1 MYNKET
7 YRLIQQ
13 IPHISGITVDD
24 LPQFLTRVY
33 AKIVAL
39 KATAN
44 TKDCHIDIPKEIK
57 DLGVIANTL
66 EILLLSDTKIPNKKS
81 IAFVGATSRQ
91 LMDMINP
98 DVEYNCLTLYNIPYI
113 VSASLQFVISGHF
126 ADAQEMAKKIHYENS
141 DSQYI
146 KDVLGLIQNLLCN
159 RIEDIVRRVL
169 VEPVYEEV
177 KENIVEDVI
186 FYNISLAIKEI
197 ALYLSGEKKDHKALE
212 IIYKIKNLSVHN
224 IAEFNQPDIYTGVYI
239 LCGLLYEALQNIIV
253 HSVFHL
259 PAPQNIKT
267 EEWLKQMKEFSHRK
281 PLIWDNH
288 LSAIQKGVLN
298 SGNSAILTFPTGAGK
313 STIADLKII
322 ATILSQKRVIY
333 IVPTHALEYQV
344 QKSMEAITS
353 KVYGSLNLDGE
364 FSEIGLDNSSD
375 SLISVMTP
383 ERCLTRL
390 ILNPDELL
398 NEVGLFVFDE
408 FHLISGKIFDHRAPE
423 AMSLLVELLYRMPSA
438 DFLLISAMVN
448 NGKDIKEWI
457 ESTSG
462 HTCLFLDSDWKPTS
476 QLQGCIVY
484 SKEDL
489 DKLDTIVKANKN
501 NGNKR
506 PPKSLSNMLNIM
518 PKCFFSLKTV
528 WDSLDLRDY
537 YFSSI
542 LNKTIKLNI
551 NKYFKLTP
559 NSNEVAAQ
567 LAFQFSSMRMKIII
581 FALSPKVVNSIN
593 NRLNQIQQYSEVEFP
608 VASWTRYKAEFEAIS
623 LELGDWS
630 YSYLS
635 NCTIA
640 TQHHS
645 LLLPKERQISEYEF
659 KNPSGIDIMV
669 ATPTI
674 SQGINLPSDIVIIS
688 GSSRFQKES
697 NSLEPIKAHDILNA
711 VGRAGRAGFRSHGTA
726 ILVPSDVIG
735 YSHGKI
741 GTVWMELK
749 DDIFSQG
756 DKCLKI
762 EDPLAEIFNS
772 DGEID
777 NYPIVLK
784 FQGDRND
791 IIEKLKRTFFVHQNQ
806 RNNIELGS
814 IANNIISAR
823 KSGGTEDIWCTNL
836 SMKTGLKASD
846 VIRIYSLIP
855 NEYIEMSECITVTDM
870 IDLMQDVITAD
881 VEIIQILLPPML
893 SGNDIRNILGIKDND
908 IYSKN
913 TLNTI
918 VQIMRAY
925 ISGVPLCELEKIVLK
940 KDQKISDYIEKGR
953 KIALKLMPALSYMC
967 GNITFIFMAKA
978 QNGREGVIDFSPECL
993 SFASCIKEGVNSSA
1007 MLKQKLL
1014 NNWMRV
1020 ETHRKFKQH

>member
-7 YRLIQQ
+7 YHLIQQ
-13 IPHISGITVDD
+13 IPHISGITTEN
-24 LPQFLTRVY
+24 LPQFLTKVY

-44 TKDCHIDIPKEIK
+44 TEDFHIGISKEVK
-57 DLGVIANTL
+57 DLGIIANTL
-66 EILLLSDTKIPNKKS
+66 EILLISDTEMENKKS
-81 IAFVGATSRQ
+81 IAFVGASSRQ

-98 DVEYNCLTLYNIPYI
+98 DDEYNCLSLYNLPYI

-126 ADAQEMAKKIHYENS
+126 ADAQEMAKKINYKNTNS
-141 DSQYI
+141 LYI
-146 KDVLGLIQNLLCN
+146 RDVLWSLQDLLCN
-159 RIEDIVRRVL
+159 RIEEVARRRL
-169 VEPVYEEV
+169 VMPVYENY
-177 KENIVEDVI
+177 KENIVEDVM
-186 FYNISLAIKEI
+186 FYNISLAIQEI
-197 ALYLSGEKKDHKALE
+197 ALYLLGEKKEHDASG
-212 IIYKIKNLSVHN
+212 IILKIKKLSVYN
-224 IAEFNQPDIYTGVYI
+224 VTGFNQPDIYTGVYI
-239 LCGLLYEALQNIIV
+239 LCCLLYEAMQNIIV
-253 HSVFHL
+253 HSVFKL
-259 PAPQNIKT
+259 PIPQNINE
-267 EEWLKQMKEFSHRK
+267 EEWFQKMKEFAYRK

-288 LSAIQKGVLN
+288 LSAIQRGVLN

-344 QKSMEAITS
+344 QKSMESI
-353 KVYGSLNLDGE
+353 VRQVNRSLNLDGE
-364 FSEIGLDNSSD
+364 LSEVEFDTSAD
-375 SLISVMTP
+375 SRISVITP

-390 ILNPDELL
+390 ILNPDEFL

-423 AMSLLVELLYRMPSA
+423 AMSLLVELLYRRPTA
-438 DFLLISAMVN
+438 DFLLISAMVK

-489 DKLDTIVKANKN
+489 DELNTIVKAYKETY
-501 NGNKR
+501 KR
-506 PPKSLSNMLNIM
+506 PSKSLSNKLNII

-528 WDSLDLRDY
+528 WDSLDLKDY

-542 LNKTIKLNI
+542 LKFPIKLNI
-551 NKYFKLTP
+551 NNYFKITP

-567 LAFQFSSMRMKIII
+567 LAFQFLLLRMKIII

-593 NRLNQIQQYSEVEFP
+593 NRLNQIRQDSEVEFP
-608 VASWTRYKAEFEAIS
+608 VASWTKYKSEIEAIS

-635 NCTIA
+635 KCTIA

-645 LLLPKERQISEYEF
+645 LLLAKERQISEYEF
-659 KNPSGIDIMV
+659 KDPSSVGIMV

-688 GSSRFQKES
+688 GSYRFQSES

-726 ILVPSDVIG
+726 ILIPSDVIG
-735 YSHGKI
+735 YNHGEI
-741 GTVWMELK
+741 GKDWMELK

-784 FQGDRND
+784 FQGNKKD
-791 IIEKLKRTFFVHQNQ
+791 IIEKLKRTFFVHQNKIK
-806 RNNIELGS
+806 NIELNG
-814 IANNIISAR
+814 IADNIISAR
-823 KSGGTEDIWCTNL
+823 MSGATEDIWCTDL
-836 SMKTGLKASD
+836 SMKTSLKVSD

-855 NEYIEMSECITVTDM
+855 RKYIDMSESLAVMDM
-870 IDLMQDVITAD
+870 IDMVEEVIKAD
-881 VEIIQILLPPML
+881 VEIIQFMLQPML
-893 SGNDIRNILGIKDND
+893 SEKDLRNILDIKDENF
-908 IYSKN
+908 YSDN
-913 TLNTI
+913 TVKII
-918 VQIMRAY
+918 VEIMRAY
-925 ISGVPLCELEKIVLK
+925 ISGIPLCELEKMILK
-940 KDQKISDYIEKGR
+940 GQRESNYVEKGR
-953 KIALKLMPALSYMC
+953 KIALKLMPALSYLC

-978 QNGREGVIDFSPECL
+978 QNVKERDIDFSPECL
-993 SFASCIKEGVNSSA
+993 CFASCIKEGVNSST

-1020 ETHRKFKQH
+1020 EAHINHKQL

>member
-7 YRLIQQ
+7 YHLIQQ
-13 IPHISGITVDD
+13 IPHISGITTEN
-24 LPQFLTRVY
+24 LPQFLTKVY

-39 KATAN
+39 KVTAN
-44 TKDCHIDIPKEIK
+44 TEDFHIGISKEVK
-57 DLGVIANTL
+57 DLGIIANTL
-66 EILLLSDTKIPNKKS
+66 EILLISDTEMENKKS
-81 IAFVGATSRQ
+81 IAFVGASSRQ

-98 DVEYNCLTLYNIPYI
+98 DDEYNCLSLYNLPYI

-126 ADAQEMAKKIHYENS
+126 ADAQEMAKKINYKNTNS
-141 DSQYI
+141 PYI
-146 KDVLGLIQNLLCN
+146 RDVLWSLQDLLCN
-159 RIEDIVRRVL
+159 RIEEVARRRL
-169 VEPVYEEV
+169 VMPVYENY
-177 KENIVEDVI
+177 KENIVEDVM
-186 FYNISLAIKEI
+186 FYNISLAIQEI
-197 ALYLSGEKKDHKALE
+197 ALYLLGEKKEHDASG
-212 IIYKIKNLSVHN
+212 IILKIKKLSVYN
-224 IAEFNQPDIYTGVYI
+224 VTGFNQPDIYTGVYI
-239 LCGLLYEALQNIIV
+239 LCCLLYEAMQNIIV
-253 HSVFHL
+253 HSVFKL
-259 PAPQNIKT
+259 PIPQNINE
-267 EEWLKQMKEFSHRK
+267 EEWFQKMKEFAYRK

-288 LSAIQKGVLN
+288 LSAIQRGVLN

-344 QKSMEAITS
+344 QKSMESI
-353 KVYGSLNLDGE
+353 VRQVNRSLNLDGE
-364 FSEIGLDNSSD
+364 LSEVEFDTSAD
-375 SLISVMTP
+375 SRISVITP

-390 ILNPDELL
+390 ILNPDEFL

-423 AMSLLVELLYRMPSA
+423 AMSLLVELLYRRPTA
-438 DFLLISAMVN
+438 DFLLISAMVK

-489 DKLDTIVKANKN
+489 DELNTIVKAYKETY
-501 NGNKR
+501 KR
-506 PPKSLSNMLNIM
+506 PSKSLSNKLNII

-528 WDSLDLRDY
+528 WDSLDLKDY

-542 LNKTIKLNI
+542 LKFPIKLNI
-551 NKYFKLTP
+551 NNYFKITP

-567 LAFQFSSMRMKIII
+567 LAFQFLLLRMKIII

-593 NRLNQIQQYSEVEFP
+593 NRLNQIRQDSEVEFP
-608 VASWTRYKAEFEAIS
+608 VASWTKYKSEIEAIS
-623 LELGDWS
+623 LELGGWS

-635 NCTIA
+635 KCTIA

-645 LLLPKERQISEYEF
+645 LLLAKERQISEYEF
-659 KNPSGIDIMV
+659 KDPSSVGIMV

-688 GSSRFQKES
+688 GSYRFQSES

-726 ILVPSDVIG
+726 ILIPSDVIG
-735 YSHGKI
+735 YNHGEI
-741 GTVWMELK
+741 GKDWMELK

-784 FQGDRND
+784 FQGNKKD
-791 IIEKLKRTFFVHQNQ
+791 IIEKLKRTFFVHQNKIK
-806 RNNIELGS
+806 NIELNG
-814 IANNIISAR
+814 IADNIISAR
-823 KSGGTEDIWCTNL
+823 MSGATEDIWCTDL
-836 SMKTGLKASD
+836 SMKTSLKVSD

-855 NEYIEMSECITVTDM
+855 RKYIDMSESLAVMDM
-870 IDLMQDVITAD
+870 IDMVEEVIKAD
-881 VEIIQILLPPML
+881 VEIIQFMLQPML
-893 SGNDIRNILGIKDND
+893 SEKDLRNILDIKDENF
-908 IYSKN
+908 YSDN
-913 TLNTI
+913 TVKII
-918 VQIMRAY
+918 VEIMRAY
-925 ISGVPLCELEKIVLK
+925 ISGIPLCELEKMILK
-940 KDQKISDYIEKGR
+940 GQRESNYVEKGR
-953 KIALKLMPALSYMC
+953 KIALKLMPALSYLC

-978 QNGREGVIDFSPECL
+978 QNVKERDIDFSPECL
-993 SFASCIKEGVNSSA
+993 CFASCIKEGVNSST

-1020 ETHRKFKQH
+1020 EAHINHKQL

>member
-7 YRLIQQ
+7 YHLIQQ
-13 IPHISGITVDD
+13 IPHISGITTEN
-24 LPQFLTRVY
+24 LPQFLTKVY

-44 TKDCHIDIPKEIK
+44 TEDFHIGISKEVK
-57 DLGVIANTL
+57 DLGIIANTL
-66 EILLLSDTKIPNKKS
+66 EILLISDTEMENKKS
-81 IAFVGATSRQ
+81 IAFVGASSRQ

-98 DVEYNCLTLYNIPYI
+98 DDEYNCLSLYNLPYI

-126 ADAQEMAKKIHYENS
+126 ADAQEMAKKINYKNTNS
-141 DSQYI
+141 PYI
-146 KDVLGLIQNLLCN
+146 RDVLWSLQDLLCN
-159 RIEDIVRRVL
+159 RIEEVARRRL
-169 VEPVYEEV
+169 VMPVYENY
-177 KENIVEDVI
+177 KENIVEDVM
-186 FYNISLAIKEI
+186 FYNISLAIQEI
-197 ALYLSGEKKDHKALE
+197 ALYLLGEKKEHDASG
-212 IIYKIKNLSVHN
+212 IILKINKLSVYN
-224 IAEFNQPDIYTGVYI
+224 VTGFNQPDIYTGVYI
-239 LCGLLYEALQNIIV
+239 LCCLLYEAMQNIIV
-253 HSVFHL
+253 HSVFKL
-259 PAPQNIKT
+259 PIPQNINE
-267 EEWLKQMKEFSHRK
+267 EEWFQKMKEFAYRK

-288 LSAIQKGVLN
+288 LSAIQRGVLN

-344 QKSMEAITS
+344 QKSMESI
-353 KVYGSLNLDGE
+353 VRQVNRSLNLDGE
-364 FSEIGLDNSSD
+364 LSEVEFDTSAD
-375 SLISVMTP
+375 SRISVITP

-390 ILNPDELL
+390 ILNPDEFL

-423 AMSLLVELLYRMPSA
+423 AMSLLVELLYRRPTA
-438 DFLLISAMVN
+438 DFLLISAMVK

-489 DKLDTIVKANKN
+489 DELNTIVKTYKETY
-501 NGNKR
+501 KR
-506 PPKSLSNMLNIM
+506 PSKSLSNKLNII

-528 WDSLDLRDY
+528 WDSLDLKDY

-542 LNKTIKLNI
+542 LKFPIKLNI
-551 NKYFKLTP
+551 NNYFKITP

-567 LAFQFSSMRMKIII
+567 LAFQFLLLRMKIII

-593 NRLNQIQQYSEVEFP
+593 NRLNQIRQDSEVEFP
-608 VASWTRYKAEFEAIS
+608 VASWTKYKSEIEAIS

-635 NCTIA
+635 KCTIA

-645 LLLPKERQISEYEF
+645 LLLAKERQISEYEF
-659 KNPSGIDIMV
+659 KDPSSVGIMV

-688 GSSRFQKES
+688 GSYRFQSES

-726 ILVPSDVIG
+726 ILIPSDVIG
-735 YSHGKI
+735 YNHGEI
-741 GTVWMELK
+741 GKDWMELK

-784 FQGDRND
+784 FQGNKKD
-791 IIEKLKRTFFVHQNQ
+791 IIEKLKRTFFVHQNKIK
-806 RNNIELGS
+806 NIELNG
-814 IANNIISAR
+814 IADNIISAR
-823 KSGGTEDIWCTNL
+823 MSGATEDIWCTDL
-836 SMKTGLKASD
+836 SMKTSLKVSD

-855 NEYIEMSECITVTDM
+855 RKYIDMSESLAVMDM
-870 IDLMQDVITAD
+870 IDMVEEVIKAD
-881 VEIIQILLPPML
+881 VEIIQFMLQPML
-893 SGNDIRNILGIKDND
+893 SEKDLRNILDIKDENF
-908 IYSKN
+908 YSDN
-913 TLNTI
+913 TVKII
-918 VQIMRAY
+918 VEIMRAY
-925 ISGVPLCELEKIVLK
+925 ISGIPLCELEKMILK
-940 KDQKISDYIEKGR
+940 GQRESNYVEKGR
-953 KIALKLMPALSYMC
+953 KIALKLMPALSYLC

-978 QNGREGVIDFSPECL
+978 QNVKERDIDFSPECL
-993 SFASCIKEGVNSSA
+993 CFASCIKEGVNSST

-1020 ETHRKFKQH
+1020 EAHINHKQL